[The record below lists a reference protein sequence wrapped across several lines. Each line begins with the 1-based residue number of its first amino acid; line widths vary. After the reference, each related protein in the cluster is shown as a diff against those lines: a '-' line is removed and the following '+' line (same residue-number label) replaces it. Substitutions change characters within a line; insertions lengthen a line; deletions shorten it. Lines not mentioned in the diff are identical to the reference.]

1 MRTQSP
7 MRIPS
12 HQVLSRLAADDPP
25 AFEALCSTLVERC
38 IERAPERIQQRL
50 RQIQFRVDCI
60 RRRSRS
66 PLGALIKIQSL
77 MWESF
82 LQMDQEL
89 QQWVR
94 LTSDAPR
101 LTVREMPVPAPAR
114 CTAHVIEFP
123 GRTPRRA
130 G

>member
-1 MRTQSP
+1 MTTPSP
-7 MRIPS
+7 IEVPS
-12 HQVLSRLAADDPP
+12 HQALSRLAADDPP

-38 IERAPERIQQRL
+38 IGRAPERIQPRL
-50 RQIQFRVDCI
+50 RQIQFRVDGI

-66 PLGALIKIQSL
+66 PLGALIKIQAL

-89 QQWVR
+89 QHWVR
-94 LTSDAPR
+94 LTSDAPH
-101 LTVREMPVPAPAR
+101 LTVRETPMPAPAR
-114 CTAHVIEFP
+114 CTARVIEFP
-123 GRTPRRA
+123 GRTPRRT